1 MKKVITGILLFF
13 VLVFNS
19 TFAKNLSVVPDI
31 DTLLLKVVD
40 GFAGI
45 QDFIAVID
53 AEVKMEQV
61 QVPNMHAKMYYKR
74 PDKIH
79 FDSQGFLF
87 VPRDGIALNPALL
100 SERYD
105 ASLIGT
111 DTLAGKILYKLQLAA
126 KEKKTKLRQM
136 YAWIDPANW
145 TITKIETIPYEGR
158 TLTMIFTYGL
168 VQEKFWLPVKI
179 VFALGSTGEREKY
192 PDDSSTQQA
201 DQFDRMQRTMP
212 RNGSVTIQ
220 YSDYKVNT
228 GIDDSVFIEKK

>member
-1 MKKVITGILLFF
+1 MKKVIAGIILFF
-13 VLVFNS
+13 MLVFNS

-31 DTLLLKVVD
+31 DTLLSKVVEE
-40 GFAGI
+40 FAGI

-100 SERYD
+100 SQRYD

-111 DTLAGKILYKLQLAA
+111 DTLSGKIFYKLQLAA

-158 TLTMIFTYGL
+158 TLTMIFTYGF
-168 VQEKFWLPVKI
+168 VNEKFWLPVKI
-179 VFALGSTGEREKY
+179 VFTLGSTGEREKG
-192 PDDSSTQQA
+192 PDDSGTQQ
-201 DQFDRMQRTMP
+201 DDRFDRMQRTMP

-220 YSDYKVNT
+220 YSDYKVNS
-228 GIDDSVFIEKK
+228 GIDDSVFTEKK